1 MNERQRDLFLYVWS
15 QRRQRG
21 QAAVSLMGAGIGAA
35 GGVLFAVL
43 LLSAGGVDRGSYTGL
58 AAIIPILSQGAA
70 MLAMAV
76 PAFAFIGFVGA
87 NRVYASQ
94 EAMYQS
100 ILATGAQVPT
110 EKPVMQPG
118 DRGPA
123 LAVAIAFGVI
133 AIFVIVLFAMYW

>member
-15 QRRQRG
+15 QRRKRG

-35 GGVLFAVL
+35 GGVLFTVL
-43 LLSAGGVDRGSYTGL
+43 LLSAGGVDRGTYTGH
-58 AAIIPILSQGAA
+58 AAILPILTQGAA

-100 ILATGAQVPT
+100 ILATGAQIPA

-118 DRGPA
+118 ERGPA
-123 LAVAIAFGVI
+123 LAVAIAVGVI
-133 AIFVIVLFAMYW
+133 ATFIIVLFAMYW

>member
-15 QRRQRG
+15 QRRKRG

-35 GGVLFAVL
+35 GGVLFTVL

-58 AAIIPILSQGAA
+58 AAIIPVLAQGAT

-100 ILATGAQVPT
+100 LLATGAQIPS

-123 LAVAIAFGVI
+123 LAVAIAVGVI
-133 AIFVIVLFAMYW
+133 ATFIIVLFAMYW

>member
-15 QRRQRG
+15 QRRKRG
-21 QAAVSLMGAGIGAA
+21 QAAVSLMGAAIGAV
-35 GGVLFAVL
+35 GGVLFAIL
-43 LLSAGGVDRGSYTGL
+43 LLSAGGADRGSYTGL
-58 AAIIPILSQGAA
+58 SAIIPFLTQGAA
-70 MLAMAV
+70 MLGMAV

-87 NRVYASQ
+87 NRVFASQ

-110 EKPVMQPG
+110 QKPVMQPG

-123 LAVAIAFGVI
+123 IAVGIAFAVI
-133 AIFVIVLFAMYW
+133 AIFIIVLFAMYW

>member
-15 QRRQRG
+15 RRRKRG
-21 QAAVSLMGAGIGAA
+21 QAAVSLIGAGIGAA
-35 GGVLFAVL
+35 GGVIFTVM

-58 AAIIPILSQGAA
+58 SAIIPILTQGAA

-76 PAFAFIGFVGA
+76 PAFGFLGFVGA
-87 NRVYASQ
+87 NRIFASQ

-100 ILATGAQVPT
+100 MLAAGAQVPSQ
-110 EKPVMQPG
+110 KPVMQPG

-123 LAVAIAFGVI
+123 IAVAIAVGVI
-133 AIFVIVLFAMYW
+133 AIFIIVLFAMYW